1 MKTRVLMTLIGA
13 AIITAGVFWQG
24 SLEADALGTPKVAVV
39 DVTRALENSEKHQAW
54 TETMDRE
61 QERVRSEIREMR
73 SELESLEQQLRM
85 LRRGSEDYIRYA
97 QEFAEKRAVFEAR
110 NSFYEDK
117 MTAEMQTWT
126 EGLYRA
132 LLEAVEQVAQ
142 QKGVDL
148 VLAKEQL
155 DLPAPSLR
163 DFMLTLKTRK
173 VLFNNPKLDITAEVL
188 AVLDSQN

>member
-1 MKTRVLMTLIGA
+1 MKTRVWLMVAA
-13 AIITAGVFWQG
+13 AIVSAGIFWQG

-54 TETMDRE
+54 TERMDAE
-61 QERVRSEIREMR
+61 QERIRGEIRQMR
-73 SELESLEQQLRM
+73 DELESLEQQLRM
-85 LRRGSEDYIRYA
+85 LRRGSADYIRYA
-97 QEFAEKRAVFEAR
+97 QEFTEKRAVFEAR

-117 MTAEMQTWT
+117 MTAEMQHWT
-126 EGLYRA
+126 EGLYRE
-132 LLEAVEQVAQ
+132 LLEAVDRVAQ

-173 VLFNNPKLDITAEVL
+173 VLYNDDRLDITAEVL
-188 AVLDSQN
+188 AVLDSQ